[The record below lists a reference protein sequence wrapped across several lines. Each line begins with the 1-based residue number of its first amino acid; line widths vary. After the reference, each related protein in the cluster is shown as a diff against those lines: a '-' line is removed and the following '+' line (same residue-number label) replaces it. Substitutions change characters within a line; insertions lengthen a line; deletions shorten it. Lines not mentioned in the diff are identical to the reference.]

1 MQCPWI
7 FLKTWDFSETPK
19 QIYRKL
25 QHWKKLFA
33 KFQSQ
38 PHFPRKN
45 GFVFVDQI
53 QHYKDLNKYSMA
65 QKIWFT
71 LFQSKFIGNSK
82 IWRKFSGSFNVC
94 FVFTE
99 KLFCICQTN
108 FLSLLPVFLSLLPE
122 FNHTE
127 HLI

>member
-1 MQCPWI
+1 M
-7 FLKTWDFSETPK
+7 KET
-19 QIYRKL
+19 I
-25 QHWKKLFA
+25 WKVSKSA
-33 KFQSQ
+33 
-38 PHFPRKN
+38 HFPRKN

-53 QHYKDLNKYSMA
+53 RHYKDLNKYSMA

-82 IWRKFSGSFNVC
+82 IRRKFSGSFNVC
-94 FVFTE
+94 FVSTE
-99 KLFCICQTN
+99 KLFRICQAN

-122 FNHTE
+122 FNHTK